1 MKPSG
6 DASVSSVTSEVTSSD
21 GGGDGGGGDSG
32 GNGGTFAAGA
42 RSEES
47 THLRS
52 SVFQSLSGM
61 SQSVHSDAPGAARLY
76 FPAGQ
81 TVQSSVLFPA
91 LYFPASHAVH
101 WPALA
106 LAWQ

>member
-1 MKPSG
+1 MALALQANGQPRG
-6 DASVSSVTSEVTSSD
+6 LTASSTRALPVASPTGWIS
-21 GGGDGGGGDSG
+21 
-32 GNGGTFAAGA
+32 FAGA
-42 RSEES
+42 TREAS

-52 SVFQSLSGM
+52 SALGGMAQSM
-61 SQSVHSDAPGAARLY
+61 HAVAPVLLY

-81 TVQSSVLFPA
+81 KLQSSVLSPA

>member
-1 MKPSG
+1 MGWSRSG
-6 DASVSSVTSEVTSSD
+6 CD
-21 GGGDGGGGDSG
+21 
-32 GNGGTFAAGA
+32 GA
-42 RSEES
+42 RSERS

-52 SVFQSLSGM
+52 SASVGMAQSM
-61 SQSVHSDAPGAARLY
+61 HTVAPALLY

-81 TVQSSVLFPA
+81 TLQSSVLLPA

>member
-1 MKPSG
+1 MQVTQVAGTTGKRGAKGPNSLVNRHALPV
-6 DASVSSVTSEVTSSD
+6 ASPTGWIS
-21 GGGDGGGGDSG
+21 
-32 GNGGTFAAGA
+32 FAGA
-42 RSEES
+42 PREAS

-52 SVFQSLSGM
+52 SALGGMTQSM
-61 SQSVHSDAPGAARLY
+61 HAVAPVLLY

-81 TVQSSVLFPA
+81 KLQSSVLFPA

-106 LAWQ
+106 LA

>member
-1 MKPSG
+1 M
-6 DASVSSVTSEVTSSD
+6 A
-21 GGGDGGGGDSG
+21 
-32 GNGGTFAAGA
+32 
-42 RSEES
+42 
-47 THLRS
+47 
-52 SVFQSLSGM
+52 QSM
-61 SQSVHSDAPGAARLY
+61 HTVAPALLY

-81 TVQSSVLFPA
+81 KLQSSVLVPA